1 MNMAIGISYQVLS
14 NLKKL
19 FKPGRSKKADKVEL
33 GKTPYL
39 YHHNTLKKYLNAGIN
54 FGEWVKAKSG
64 GKINNLGRMEEKH
77 VVEYIQHL
85 KDNKY
90 SPYTI
95 KQIGA
100 AIAKLG
106 EAIGRPNW
114 RNIANAATADVKRSK
129 KSRAYGKNCERVIE
143 AVAQEDTKMIL
154 SLAAI
159 VGLRISEALNVRA
172 SDLDGRM
179 LRVKGKGGLV
189 RIVELPDEILEKLK
203 PFMEIKPS
211 GKVFNKDP
219 SSVQRALR
227 KACETLKIE
236 CKGVHGLR
244 HDYAVNRY
252 TELRDGGF
260 EEEDSKRVVSKELGH
275 TRVKI
280 TDAYL
285 MAIKGEKS

>member
-1 MNMAIGISYQVLS
+1 MAIGISYQVLS

-114 RNIANAATADVKRSK
+114 RNVANEATADVKRAR
-129 KSRAYGKNCERVIE
+129 KSRAYGKNSARIIDAIV
-143 AVAQEDTKMIL
+143 QEDTKLIL
-154 SLAAI
+154 MLAGI

-172 SDLDGRM
+172 SDLNEKM
-179 LRVKGKGGLV
+179 LRVKGKGGLD
-189 RIVELPDEILEKLK
+189 RTVELPDEIVDKLK
-203 PFMEIKPS
+203 PFMELKPS
-211 GKVFNKDP
+211 GKLFNKDP

-227 KACETLKIE
+227 KACEALGIE

-252 TELRDGGF
+252 KELRKFGV
-260 EEEDSKRVVSKELGH
+260 EKEDCKRVVSRELGH
-275 TRVKI
+275 NRTEI

-285 MAIKGEKS
+285 MATQGEKS

>member
-19 FKPGRSKKADKVEL
+19 FKPGQSKKTDKVEL

-54 FGEWVKAKSG
+54 FGEWVKARSG

-85 KDNKY
+85 KDNEY

-95 KQIGA
+95 KQIAA

-106 EAIGRPNW
+106 EAIDRPNW
-114 RNIANAATADVKRSK
+114 RNVANAATSDVKRSR
-129 KSRAYGKNCERVIE
+129 KSRAYGENCDRVIE
-143 AVAQEDTKMIL
+143 SVTQEDTKMIL

-159 VGLRISEALNVRA
+159 VGLRISEALNVRS
-172 SDLDGRM
+172 SDLDGKT
-179 LRVKGKGGLV
+179 LRVKGKGGLI
-189 RIVELPDEILEKLK
+189 RFVELPDEIVEKLK
-203 PFMEIKPS
+203 PFVERKPS
-211 GKVFNKDP
+211 GKLFNKDP

-227 KACETLKIE
+227 KACEALGIE

-252 TELRDGGF
+252 VELRVQGIEKD
-260 EEEDSKRVVSKELGH
+260 ESKRVVSKELGH
-275 TRVKI
+275 TRAEI

>member
-1 MNMAIGISYQVLS
+1 MAIGISYQVLS

-19 FKPGRSKKADKVEL
+19 FKPGRSKKTDKVEL

-54 FGEWVKAKSG
+54 FGEWVKARSG

-85 KDNKY
+85 KDNGY

-95 KQIGA
+95 KQIAA

-106 EAIGRPNW
+106 EAIDRPNW
-114 RNIANAATADVKRSK
+114 RNVANAATSDVKRSR
-129 KSRAYGKNCERVIE
+129 KSRAYGENCERVIE
-143 AVAQEDTKMIL
+143 AVTQEDTKMIL

-159 VGLRISEALNVRA
+159 VGLRISEALNVRS
-172 SDLDGRM
+172 SDLDGKT
-179 LRVKGKGGLV
+179 LRVKGKGGLI
-189 RIVELPDEILEKLK
+189 RFVELPDKIVEKLK
-203 PFMEIKPS
+203 PFVERKPS
-211 GKVFNKDP
+211 GKIFNKDP

-227 KACETLKIE
+227 KACEALGIE

-252 TELRDGGF
+252 VELRVQGIEKD
-260 EEEDSKRVVSKELGH
+260 ESKRVVSKELGH
-275 TRVKI
+275 TRAEI

-285 MAIKGEKS
+285 MAIQGEKS

>member
-1 MNMAIGISYQVLS
+1 MAIGISYQVLS

-19 FKPGRSKKADKVEL
+19 FKPGRSKKKDKVKL
-33 GKTPYL
+33 GNTPFI

-54 FGEWVKAKSG
+54 FGEWVKAKSEG
-64 GKINNLGRMEEKH
+64 RIKNLGRMEEKH

-85 KDNKY
+85 KDNNY

-95 KQIGA
+95 KQVGA

-106 EAIGRPNW
+106 EAIGRPSW
-114 RNIANAATADVKRSK
+114 RDVANTATADVKRSK
-129 KSRAYGKNCERVIE
+129 KSRAYGKNCEKVID
-143 AVAQEDTKMIL
+143 AVAQEDTKLIL
-154 SLAAI
+154 MLAAI

-172 SDLDGRM
+172 SDLDGKL
-179 LRVKGKGGLV
+179 LRIKGKGGLV
-189 RIVELPDEILEKLK
+189 RFVELPDEILEKLK
-203 PFMEIKPS
+203 LLMELKPS
-211 GKVFNKDP
+211 GKIFNKDP

-227 KACETLKIE
+227 KACEALGIE
-236 CKGVHGLR
+236 CKGIHGLR

-252 TELRDGGF
+252 TELREGGF
-260 EEEDSKRVVSKELGH
+260 EDLDSKRVVSKELGH